1 MNTICNK
8 PLRVFDEQ
16 VIKFLGELSSD
27 LLKSPLVRQHPDISA
42 FAFYIRK
49 ANLLKLR
56 STLFPASQPS
66 NFPNSPLPNSPTSLP
81 CDPCIPWLNPELA
94 SRLGRGLCFHIA
106 PANIPVNFAF
116 TWVFSLLAG
125 NANIVRLPSKDFP
138 QVDALL
144 SIIKSHLARYPELE
158 ARNLFVKYPRTD
170 NETTAA
176 YCSMADCRMIWGGDR
191 TIAAIK
197 ALPAKPRCV
206 DICFADRYS
215 VALIN
220 SEAVLAADEAQMA
233 RLAEGFYNDTYL
245 MDQNACSSPQ
255 VILWEVGKW
264 GSGEVG
270 KLGSSSE
277 ALAKEESGEVGKL
290 GSSSEALAKEESGVV
305 EKAKERFWEAV
316 YELAA
321 RKYVLQDAVAVDKYT
336 LFCEE
341 AVGNANIESVTRKGN
356 LLYRVELKS
365 LPSDII
371 SHRGKAGFFFEH
383 TLADRQELFSVI
395 TEKFQ
400 TITQFEIDAAEL
412 AQQIAAA
419 HLRGVDRI
427 VPIGKAMDIGV
438 VWDGHDL
445 IRELSRKLDM

>member
-1 MNTICNK
+1 MVTICNK
-8 PLRVFDEQ
+8 PLRVFDDEIIQ
-16 VIKFLGELSSD
+16 FLGELSAD
-27 LLKSPLVRQHPDISA
+27 LLKSPLVRQYPDISA

-56 STLFPASQPS
+56 DTIFPIAQP
-66 NFPNSPLPNSPTSLP
+66 LNSPTSQLP
-81 CDPCIPWLNPELA
+81 KSSTSWSNKELA
-94 SRLGRGLCFHIA
+94 FRLGRGLCFHIA
-106 PANIPVNFAF
+106 PANIPINFAF

-125 NANIVRLPSKDFP
+125 NANVVRLPSKDFP

-144 SIIKSHLARYPELE
+144 SIINATLEKYPALKE
-158 ARNLFVKYPRTD
+158 RNAFVKYPRTD
-170 NETTAA
+170 NETTAT
-176 YCSMADCRMIWGGDR
+176 YCQLADCRMIWGGDR

-197 ALPAKPRCV
+197 ALPTKPRCV
-206 DICFADRYS
+206 DITFADRYS

-220 SEAVLAADEAQMA
+220 ADAILKADDDQMA
-233 RLAEGFYNDTYL
+233 RLAQDFYNDTYL

-255 VILWEVGKW
+255 VILWEG
-264 GSGEVG
+264 GP
-270 KLGSSSE
+270 
-277 ALAKEESGEVGKL
+277 
-290 GSSSEALAKEESGVV
+290 V
-305 EKAKERFWEAV
+305 EKAKERFWDAV

-321 RKYVLQDAVAVDKYT
+321 KKYVLQDAVAVDKYT

-341 AVGNANIESVTRKGN
+341 AVGNANIESVTQKGN

-371 SHRGKAGFFFEH
+371 SHRGKAGFFFEYNL
-383 TLADRQELFSVI
+383 TNREELFNVV

-400 TITQFEIDAAEL
+400 TITQFGIDAVEL

-419 HLRGVDRI
+419 HLRGIDRI

-438 VWDGHDL
+438 FWDGHDL
-445 IRELSRKLDM
+445 IRELSRYVVTQ